1 MLGLLNS
8 EVKLNNLTLPS
19 PIESRPYELKV
30 TTIDF
35 SATSAFC
42 SALTTIQSQPE
53 SKYSPN
59 FDMQYYSKLAE
70 ERYRRSVELHERIET
85 SLRGVKVTSA
95 VEALQNAKKRGLPQ
109 SRGWL
114 AKAIFESRKC
124 SEEFSASNLTMDK
137 LSPKVFD
144 RLVAVKGR
152 RKFSIKTDMV
162 KGVTLEI
169 SSSVATVTVQSTGNQ
184 RCRLGQLDRA
194 HFTEGAVKSLVDR
207 YVLVFKKLERRPTTE
222 EYRLH
227 SQIVTTVGDM
237 LKIHI
242 EFNVRVQHGKGSEED
257 SVLES
262 LERLHLSKHQ
272 HVTHKNRR
280 VEGICIL
287 NESLSGL
294 TPARFSTYM
303 QAYEEQPGTHDKI
316 LTRLKA
322 AFNYCNRNN
331 LLEPGKFFLFCENVK
346 RQSEPRHVSVD
357 DADLRAMSNYLL
369 PDNFSSERM
378 YREFKLFM
386 HLEMTG
392 HFRTQQ
398 TVTLK
403 YSQIDFQNQVL
414 RTTAKGG
421 KKITLHLSKE
431 SCEIINT
438 HRVWQE
444 SNGIFS
450 DCLFP
455 SPFDSKVPR
464 ANFENEWTKMRL
476 ALGFYDEESGTYKYR
491 LHDFRE
497 TLLTRIDDLPD
508 PILSKLLGH
517 TSGQA
522 LRHYREA
529 QAKNARVAAELAQE
543 RLNGTI
549 FK

>member
-1 MLGLLNS
+1 M
-8 EVKLNNLTLPS
+8 NNLTLPS
-19 PIESRPYELKV
+19 PIESRPHELKV

-53 SKYSPN
+53 GKYSPS

-70 ERYRRSVELHERIET
+70 ERYRRSVELHERIES

-109 SRGWL
+109 PSGWL

-124 SEEFSASNLTMDK
+124 SEEFSASNLTIDK
-137 LSPKVFD
+137 LSPTVFD
-144 RLVAVKGR
+144 HLVASKK
-152 RKFSIKTDMV
+152 RKFSIKSDGVNGV
-162 KGVTLEI
+162 KLETANNFI
-169 SSSVATVTVQSTGNQ
+169 NVTVHSTGNQ
-184 RCRLGQLDRA
+184 RCSLGQFNKES
-194 HFTEGAVKSLVDR
+194 FTADNVKGLVEQ
-207 YVLVFKKLERRPTTE
+207 YVLVLKKLERRPTTE

-237 LKIHI
+237 LKTHI
-242 EFNVRVQHGKGSEED
+242 EFNVRVKHGQGSEED

-272 HVTHKNRR
+272 YVTHKNKR

-357 DADLRAMSNYLL
+357 DADLKAMSSYLI
-369 PDNFSSERM
+369 PGNFSSERM

-386 HLEMTG
+386 RLEMTG

-438 HRVWQE
+438 HRAWQE

-455 SPFDSKVPR
+455 SPLDSKVPR

-529 QAKNARVAAELAQE
+529 QARNARVAAELAQE